1 MRGAMPP
8 FPQYP
13 LMALCSVKKKHRGI
27 FTLLLLTLIP
37 LLWGRGCP
45 CHHGMAHPQ
54 VADGGDGL
62 QMWRVAAIVLN
73 RQ

>member
-1 MRGAMPP
+1 
-8 FPQYP
+8 
-13 LMALCSVKKKHRGI
+13 
-27 FTLLLLTLIP
+27 LIP

-62 QMWRVAAIVLN
+62 QMWGVTGEYV
-73 RQ
+73 Q